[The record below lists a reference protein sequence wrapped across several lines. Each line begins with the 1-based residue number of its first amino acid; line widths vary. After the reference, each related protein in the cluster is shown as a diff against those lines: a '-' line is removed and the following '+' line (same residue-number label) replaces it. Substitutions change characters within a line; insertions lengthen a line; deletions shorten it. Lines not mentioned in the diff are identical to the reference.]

1 MTTASHPAFEL
12 NHSVSGLAHRLSRWL
27 EARSAP
33 TRASTA
39 SSIALA
45 HHGTH
50 SIASFQGGCIECTE
64 GCVWLTHDGDC
75 RDVCLQ
81 AGQSHVA
88 DRDCRL
94 VIYAM
99 APSAVR
105 LLPASPASR

>member
-1 MTTASHPAFEL
+1 MNTASHPAFEL
-12 NHSVSGLAHRLSRWL
+12 DHALSWATHRLGRWL
-27 EARSAP
+27 ELRAAP
-33 TRASTA
+33 HRMPAA

-45 HHGTH
+45 HHEFHAITG
-50 SIASFQGGCIECTE
+50 FRGGSIECTE
-64 GCVWLTHDGDC
+64 GSVWLTHDGDC

-88 DRDCRL
+88 DRGSRL

-105 LLPASPASR
+105 LLPAGPASR